1 MISRRKALAVAGTA
15 FTAALIAAVT
25 PVSVTP
31 ARAQSSLVGQFD
43 LDKDGSV
50 DLAEAKKAAAAL
62 FDKLD
67 VDKKGVL
74 TQKQLHGRVS
84 SKAFAA
90 ADADKDGTLSKDE
103 YLTIVEQ
110 RFNAADT
117 KHNGKLVNFEFQ
129 TPKGKALTKLLR

>member
-1 MISRRKALAVAGTA
+1 MVMISRRRVFAVVGTA
-15 FTAALIAAVT
+15 LIVAT
-25 PVSVTP
+25 TP
-31 ARAQSSLVGQFD
+31 AWAASSLVGQFD

-74 TQKQLHGRVS
+74 TQKQLRGRVS

-110 RFNAADT
+110 RFNAADAN
-117 KHNGKLVNFEFQ
+117 HDGKLVNFEFH
-129 TPKGKALTKLLR
+129 TPQGKALTKLLR

>member
-1 MISRRKALAVAGTA
+1 MISRRKALAVVGTA
-15 FTAALIAAVT
+15 LIVAVT
-25 PVSVTP
+25 P
-31 ARAQSSLVGQFD
+31 AFAQSSLVGQFD

-50 DLAEAKKAAAAL
+50 DLGEAKKAGAAL

-74 TQKQLHGRVS
+74 TQKQLRGRVG

-90 ADADKDGTLSKDE
+90 ADADKEGTLSKEE

-110 RFNAADT
+110 RFKEADT
-117 KHNGKLVNFEFQ
+117 KQDGKLVNFEFH
-129 TPKGKALTKLLR
+129 TPKGKALIKLLR

>member
-1 MISRRKALAVAGTA
+1 MISRRKALAVVGTA
-15 FTAALIAAVT
+15 LIVAVT
-25 PVSVTP
+25 P
-31 ARAQSSLVGQFD
+31 AFAQSSLVGQFD

-50 DLAEAKKAAAAL
+50 DLAEAKKAGAAL

-74 TQKQLHGRVS
+74 TRKQLHGRLS

-90 ADADKDGTLSKDE
+90 ADTDKDGTLSKDE
-103 YLTIVEQ
+103 YLKIVEE

-117 KHNGKLVNFEFQ
+117 KHDGKLVNFEFQ

>member
-1 MISRRKALAVAGTA
+1 MISRRKAFAVVGTA
-15 FTAALIAAVT
+15 LIVAT
-25 PVSVTP
+25 TP
-31 ARAQSSLVGQFD
+31 AWAASSLVDQFD

-74 TQKQLHGRVS
+74 TKKQLHGRVS

-90 ADADKDGTLSKDE
+90 ADVDKDGTLSKDE

-117 KHNGKLVNFEFQ
+117 NHDGKLVNFEFH
-129 TPKGKALTKLLR
+129 TPQGKALTKLLR

>member
-1 MISRRKALAVAGTA
+1 M
-15 FTAALIAAVT
+15 
-25 PVSVTP
+25 
-31 ARAQSSLVGQFD
+31 AQSSLVAQFD
-43 LDKDGSV
+43 VDNDGSV
-50 DLAEAKKAAAAL
+50 NLGEAKKAAAAV

-74 TQKQLHGRVS
+74 TRKQLHGRLS

-90 ADADKDGTLSKDE
+90 AGVSKDGGLSKDQ

-117 KHNGKLVNFEFQ
+117 KHDGKLVNFEFH
-129 TPKGKALTKLLR
+129 TPKGKALVKLLR